1 MTISITKSSTTPK
14 RILID
19 NEIYGELTS
28 SSTFDIPTQT
38 VDVDGIAATING
50 SGNLNGNQLTLT
62 YKLTIEGAAITCTGT
77 FNKQ

>member
-38 VDVDGIAATING
+38 FDMDGIAATING

>member
-1 MTISITKSSTTPK
+1 MTFSITKSSTTPN

-28 SSTFDIPTQT
+28 SSTFDIPNQT
-38 VDVDGIAATING
+38 FDMDGTATTISG
-50 SGNLNGNQLTLT
+50 RGNLNGNQLTLT
-62 YKLTIEGAAITCTGT
+62 YVITIQGAAITCTGT